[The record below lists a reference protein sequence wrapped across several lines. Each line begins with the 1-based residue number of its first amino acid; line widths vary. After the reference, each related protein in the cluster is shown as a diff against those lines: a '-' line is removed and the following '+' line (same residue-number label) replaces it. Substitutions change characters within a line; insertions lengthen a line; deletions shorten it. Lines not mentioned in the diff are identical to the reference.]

1 MKICPHCEARF
12 DTPEWTCP
20 VCGKQP
26 HGDRFLMFAPELDAS
41 DEGFELT
48 SFAHLAQLEA
58 TSFWFRARNRLV
70 AQLLRRHFPS
80 ARKLLE
86 IGSGTGYVLA
96 GLRRALPQLELV
108 GAELH
113 TAGLRFAS
121 ERLPGVELY
130 QMDGRH
136 IPFESEFDVVSAL
149 DVIEH
154 VDEDSRV
161 LAEMHRATRPGGGL
175 IVSVPQHPWLWSA
188 ADDFSHHV
196 RRYRRRELAG
206 RVESAGFEVVQ
217 MTSFVTTLLPVLA
230 VSRRRLP
237 SLDEFDPGGEYRLPR
252 VIDRLLEGCLDAER
266 FLIGRGFSLPA
277 GGSLFVVGR
286 KPS

>member
-12 DTPEWTCP
+12 DRPDWTCP
-20 VCGKQP
+20 VCGRQP
-26 HGDRFLMFAPELDAS
+26 QGDRFLMFAPELDAS

-48 SFAHLAQLEA
+48 SFAQLAQLEP

-70 AQLLRRHFPS
+70 AQLIRRHFPD

-96 GLRRALPQLELV
+96 GLRRTLPQLELV

-130 QMDGRH
+130 QMDARH

-154 VDEDSRV
+154 IDDDSRV
-161 LAEMHRATRPGGGL
+161 LGEMHRATRPGGGL
-175 IVSVPQHPWLWSA
+175 IVSVPQHRWLWSA
-188 ADDFSHHV
+188 ADDFAHHV
-196 RRYRRRELAG
+196 RRYRRRDLAA
-206 RVESAGFEVVQ
+206 RVEGAGFKVIQ
-217 MTSFVTTLLPVLA
+217 ITSFVTTLLPFLA
-230 VSRRRLP
+230 ASRRRQS
-237 SLDEFDPGGEYRLPR
+237 SLDEYDPGGEYRLPR
-252 VIDRLLEGCLDAER
+252 VVDRVLEGTLEAERLLIA
-266 FLIGRGFSLPA
+266 RGLSFPA

-286 KPS
+286 KPA

>member
-12 DTPEWTCP
+12 DRPDWTCP
-20 VCGKQP
+20 VCGRQP
-26 HGDRFLMFAPELDAS
+26 QGDRFLMFAPELDAS

-48 SFAHLAQLEA
+48 SFAQLAQLEP

-70 AQLLRRHFPS
+70 AQLIRRHFPD

-96 GLRRALPQLELV
+96 GLRRTLPQLELV

-130 QMDGRH
+130 QMDARH

-154 VDEDSRV
+154 IDDDSRV
-161 LAEMHRATRPGGGL
+161 LGEMHRATRPGGGL
-175 IVSVPQHPWLWSA
+175 IVSVPQHRWLWSA
-188 ADDFSHHV
+188 ADDFAHHV
-196 RRYRRRELAG
+196 RRYRRRDLAA
-206 RVESAGFEVVQ
+206 RVEGAGFKVIQ
-217 MTSFVTTLLPVLA
+217 ITSFVTTLLPFLA
-230 VSRRRLP
+230 ASRRRQS
-237 SLDEFDPGGEYRLPR
+237 SLDEYDPGGEYRLPR
-252 VIDRLLEGCLDAER
+252 VVDRVLEGTLEAER
-266 FLIGRGFSLPA
+266 FLIARGLSLPA

-286 KPS
+286 KPA

>member
-1 MKICPHCEARF
+1 
-12 DTPEWTCP
+12 
-20 VCGKQP
+20 
-26 HGDRFLMFAPELDAS
+26 MFAPELDAS

-48 SFAHLAQLEA
+48 SFARLAEQEQ

-70 AQLLRRHFPS
+70 AQLLKRHFPD

-96 GLRRALPQLELV
+96 GLRQSLPNLELV

-130 QMDGRH
+130 QMDARH
-136 IPFESEFDVVSAL
+136 IPFESEFDVVSAF

-154 VDEDSRV
+154 VDDDARV
-161 LAEMHRATRPGGGL
+161 LAELHRATRPGGGL

-188 ADDFSHHV
+188 YDDFAHHV
-196 RRYRRRELAG
+196 RRYRRRELAE
-206 RVESAGFEVVQ
+206 RVEAAGFDVVQ
-217 MTSFVTTLLPVLA
+217 ITSFVTTLLPALA
-230 VSRRRLP
+230 VSRRAQKN
-237 SLDEFDPGGEYRLPR
+237 LDDYDPGGEYRLPR
-252 VIDRLLEGCLDAER
+252 VVDRLLEGCLEGER
-266 FLIGRGFSLPA
+266 FLIARGVSLPA

-286 KPS
+286 KAM